1 MLTASRPLVA
11 DSVENEFVYVCIYV
25 CVCVLSVR
33 ACMQAFAPLAGLF
46 LTSQLRASN
55 RPYEAILLDALTYG
69 PTQSISHLRQRGM

>member
-25 CVCVLSVR
+25 FVCVLGVR
-33 ACMQAFAPLAGLF
+33 ACMQAFVPLAGLF
-46 LTSQLRASN
+46 LTSQLRASS